1 MKKIG
6 IMTWFTYN
14 NYGTVLQ
21 VYALSKKI
29 KDMQLTP
36 EIINYKPKIR
46 KTNIYNMTPQYILS
60 QLNEKNFKR
69 KYSLEINKVNQKF
82 DKFRTDE
89 LNITEEYNTYTQ
101 LKEKSDNM
109 NKVICGSDQIW
120 SPVFFDSHYYLDFVD
135 DNSKKISYAPSF
147 GVSNIYDEH

>member
-89 LNITEEYNTYTQ
+89 LNITEEYNTNTQ

-109 NKVICGSDQIW
+109 KNKQRNYRKV
-120 SPVFFDSHYYLDFVD
+120 
-135 DNSKKISYAPSF
+135 
-147 GVSNIYDEH
+147 